1 MNTHAL
7 AGRIGSLALAALLV
21 AGCEA
26 QPVGF
31 FDRAEYRADRVA
43 GPYTLYFQPDSDALA
58 AGEAERLTSY
68 LRTLALR
75 PDQDIVLEL
84 GKSGSAV
91 LDGRRLLAL
100 DRAFTGTRARVR
112 VILPREGAVPTTVSN
127 AVRLTVVRYDLIVVE
142 CPSLAQPDELTT
154 AMPPLGCSNAVNR
167 AEMAV
172 NKREL
177 IEPGALRGSESGVSA
192 AAVQRHRAGKVITLP
207 IGIAGG

>member
-1 MNTHAL
+1 MQTHAF
-7 AGRIGSLALAALLV
+7 ASRIALLGLAALLV

-26 QPVGF
+26 QPLGF

-58 AGEAERLTSY
+58 VGEAERLTSY

-91 LDGRRLLAL
+91 LDGRRLLTL
-100 DRAFTGTRARVR
+100 NRAFASTRARVR
-112 VILPREGAVPTTVSN
+112 VILPREDEVPETVSN
-127 AVRLTVVRYDLIVVE
+127 AVRLTVVRYDLIVVD
-142 CPSLAQPDELTT
+142 CPPLAQPDELTT
-154 AMPPLGCSNAVNR
+154 AMPPLGCSNAVNL
-167 AEMAV
+167 AEMAA

-177 IEPGALRGSESGVSA
+177 IEPGELRGSESGISA
-192 AAVQRHRAGKVITLP
+192 AAVLRHREGKVITLP
-207 IGIAGG
+207 IDVNGG